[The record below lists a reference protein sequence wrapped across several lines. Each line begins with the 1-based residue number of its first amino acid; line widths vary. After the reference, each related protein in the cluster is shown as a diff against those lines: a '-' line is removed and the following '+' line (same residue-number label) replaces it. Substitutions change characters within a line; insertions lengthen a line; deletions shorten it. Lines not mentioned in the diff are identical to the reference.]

1 MTYRIGSAPANG
13 PLAVSSSHRECVM
26 KAVVCKQWG
35 PPQSLVIEERPALQ
49 PGKGQVV
56 VRVKAASVKFSDTL
70 LIQNKYQTQPELP
83 FIPGGEVTG
92 IVTAV
97 GSGVQGW
104 KVGDRVNAQTTYG
117 GYADEVEAE
126 AERLAAIPDSID
138 FAAATGL
145 SSTYGTAYYALVDRG
160 SLRAGETL
168 LVLGA
173 AGGVGLAAVEI
184 GKLLGARVIACA
196 SSAQKLAVCRAK
208 GADET
213 IDYAAEDMRARVKAI
228 TKGNG
233 VDVIIDPV
241 GGAYSE
247 LALRDMAWGGRHL
260 VIGFTAGDIPK
271 IPLNL
276 PLIKGC
282 SIVGVWIG
290 AFAKREP
297 ARHRANAQTLW
308 GWMAEGRIK
317 PHIAA
322 TYPLERAADALT
334 ALIERRVAG
343 KVILTPGS

>member
-1 MTYRIGSAPANG
+1 
-13 PLAVSSSHRECVM
+13 M
-26 KAVVCKQWG
+26 KAVVCKAWG
-35 PPQSLVIEERPALQ
+35 PPESLVIEDRPALQ
-49 PGKGQVV
+49 AGAGQVV

-92 IVTAV
+92 VITSL
-97 GSGVQGW
+97 GSGVEGW

-117 GYADEVEAE
+117 GYAGEVVAE
-126 AERLAAIPDSID
+126 AERMTAIPDSIE

-160 SLRAGETL
+160 RLRSGETV

-173 AGGVGLAAVEI
+173 SGGVGLAAVEI

-196 SSAQKLAVCRAK
+196 SSAEKLAVCRAK

-213 IDYAAEDMRARVKAI
+213 INYVAEDMRARVKAI

-233 VDVIIDPV
+233 VDLIVDPV

-271 IPLNL
+271 IALNL

-282 SIVGVWIG
+282 EIVGVWIG

-297 ARHRANAQTLW
+297 AKHRANAQTLW
-308 GWMAEGRIK
+308 QWMAEGKIK
-317 PHIAA
+317 PYISAS
-322 TYPLERAADALT
+322 YPLERVADALN
-334 ALIERRVAG
+334 ALTERKVAG
-343 KVILTPGS
+343 KVVLTPEA